1 MMGKVYSAG
10 VYGVKAELIEV
21 EADVTAGIPYFEL
34 TGNLSNTVKEAKDR
48 VRMAIKNSYI
58 KMNPSRIVVNLA
70 PSNIRK
76 SGPHF
81 DLAMAI
87 SIMCAM
93 GVVDN
98 RKVENMLFVGEL
110 GLDGTVNPVNAVLPI
125 IDCAREHR
133 ISTCV
138 VPCRNAKEGTLL
150 EGVKVIGVHS
160 LKECIEYING
170 DILIEPVSNIEINEE
185 ICSFNK
191 SFDDIKGQEGLK
203 RALMIGAGAM
213 HNILMIGPPG
223 AGKTMAAS
231 RIPTIMPPMTREQ
244 IIEVSRIYSV
254 AGLLDEDNFYVK
266 KRPFRTPGSGITVS
280 AFVGGGYNPI
290 PGELSLAEHGVLFL
304 DELNLFKTEVIE
316 SLRIPLETGKVMVN
330 RLQGIYEYP
339 ARFMLVAAI
348 NPCKCGYYPDSRCT
362 CSENDIARHLGKIS
376 RPIMDRIDMCVQA
389 PKVGYEYV
397 EKSTVKPGF
406 SGEEMRQQIQ
416 KIQDIQNQRFEKF
429 PYKYNSQIPINKIE
443 YFCQMESDAKDLLKE
458 VYNKYDLSV
467 RAYHKLMKVA
477 RTIADLENHE
487 IIEFSDIAE
496 AFGYRITEVYDG
508 K

>member
-21 EADVTAGIPYFEL
+21 EADVTAGIPFFEL
-34 TGNLSNTVKEAKDR
+34 TGNLSNTVKEARER
-48 VRMAIKNSYI
+48 VRMAIKNSNI
-58 KMNPSRIVVNLA
+58 KMSPARIVVNLA
-70 PSNIRK
+70 PANMRK

-87 SIMCAM
+87 SILCAM
-93 GVVDN
+93 GVLDN
-98 RKVENMLFVGEL
+98 RKVENMLFAGEL

-125 IDCAREHR
+125 IDCAKENN
-133 ISTCV
+133 ISICV
-138 VPCRNAKEGTLL
+138 VPCKNAKEGTLIK
-150 EGVKVIGVHS
+150 GIKVIGVKS
-160 LKECIEYING
+160 LKECIDYING
-170 DILIEPVSNIEINEE
+170 DLIIAPVKSIEITEE
-185 ICSFNK
+185 RCSWEMD
-191 SFDDIKGQEGLK
+191 FDDIRGQESLK
-203 RALMIGAGAM
+203 RAILIGAGGL

-244 IIEVSRIYSV
+244 IIEVSRIYSI
-254 AGLLDEDNFYVK
+254 AGLLNEDMFYVK
-266 KRPFRTPGSGITVS
+266 KRPFRTPSSGITVS

-290 PGELSLAEHGVLFL
+290 PGELSLAEQGVLFL
-304 DELNLFKTEVIE
+304 DELNLFKSEVIE
-316 SLRIPLETGKVMVN
+316 TLRVPLETGKVMVN
-330 RLQGIYEYP
+330 RLHGMYEYP

-362 CSENDIARHLGKIS
+362 CTENDIARHLGKIS

-389 PKVGYEYV
+389 PKVEYDFM
-397 EKSTVKPGF
+397 ENSTIKPGY
-406 SGEEMRQQIQ
+406 SGKEMRQQIL
-416 KIQDIQNQRFEKF
+416 KIQEIQNRRFENL

-443 YFCQMESDAKDLLKE
+443 YFCQMKPEARALLKE
-458 VYNKYDLSV
+458 FYNKYDFSV

-477 RTIADLENHE
+477 RTIADLEGHE
-487 IIEFSDIAE
+487 IIEFSDVAE
-496 AFGYRITEVYDG
+496 ALGYRIAEVSDG

>member
-21 EADVTAGIPYFEL
+21 EADVTAGIPCFEL

-58 KMNPSRIVVNLA
+58 KMNPAKIVVNLA

-81 DLAMAI
+81 DLAMAV
-87 SIMCAM
+87 SVLCAI

-98 RKVENMLFVGEL
+98 QKVGNMLVVGEL

-125 IDCAREHR
+125 IDCARENN
-133 ISTCV
+133 IDICV
-138 VPCRNAKEGTLL
+138 VPCKNAKEGALIN
-150 EGVKVIGVHS
+150 GVKVIGVKS
-160 LKECIEYING
+160 LKECIDFING
-170 DILIEPVSNIEINEE
+170 DIIIEPIRSIEISEE
-185 ICSFNK
+185 VYCSEKNY
-191 SFDDIKGQEGLK
+191 DDIKGQEGLK
-203 RALMIGAGAM
+203 RALLIGAGAM

-244 IIEVSRIYSV
+244 IIEVSRIYSI

-266 KRPFRTPGSGITVS
+266 NRPFRTPGSGITIS

-304 DELNLFKTEVIE
+304 DELNLFKSEVIE
-316 SLRIPLETGKVMVN
+316 SLRVPLETGKVMVN
-330 RLQGIYEYP
+330 RLHGKYEYP
-339 ARFMLVAAI
+339 AKFMLVGAI

-362 CSENDIARHLGKIS
+362 CSENDISRHLGKIS
-376 RPIMDRIDMCVQA
+376 RPIMDRIDMCIQA

-397 EKSTVKPGF
+397 EKSTIKPGY
-406 SGEEMRQQIQ
+406 SGEEMRQQILR
-416 KIQDIQNQRFEKF
+416 IQDVQNQRFEKF

-443 YFCQMESDAKDLLKE
+443 YFCQMKADAKELLKE
-458 VYNKYDLSV
+458 LYNKYDLSV

-477 RTIADLENHE
+477 RTIADLEQHE
-487 IIEFSDIAE
+487 VIEFSDIAE
-496 AFGYRITEVYDG
+496 AFGYRITEVLDG